1 MQSHQKQGGEL
12 GKWVS
17 LCLCCLKCSMCVTSQ
32 CKRSPWAGAREE
44 RPLPPQAG
52 APTAGVG
59 EEQVEAGE
67 SRTGGPRPGRW
78 SALCPCPWKTDERL
92 LCTRQT
98 LLWVSA
104 QMIRGGRQGS
114 PHFIDSGLQTVE
126 MTENRGCG
134 TAEGVIGSNACRWA
148 QGWSSF
154 KDPALETVL
163 AEVPAAFSTQEVV
176 LTHRL
181 CPTGTALDRTGCRR
195 PHIQL
200 PFG

>member
-1 MQSHQKQGGEL
+1 MQSHQEQGGEQD
-12 GKWVS
+12 KWVS
-17 LCLCCLKCSMCVTSQ
+17 LCLCCLKCSVCVTSQ
-32 CKRSPWAGAREE
+32 CKRRGQGGEP
-44 RPLPPQAG
+44 PPPQAG
-52 APTAGVG
+52 TPTAGVG

-67 SRTGGPRPGRW
+67 SQTGGPRPGRW
-78 SALCPCPWKTDERL
+78 SALCPCPWKTDEHL
-92 LCTRQT
+92 LCACQT

-104 QMIRGGRQGS
+104 QMIRGGRQGN
-114 PHFIDSGLQTVE
+114 PHFTDLGLQTVE
-126 MTENRGCG
+126 TIGNRGCG
-134 TAEGVIGSNACRWA
+134 TAEGVIGSNTCRWA

-163 AEVPAAFSTQEVV
+163 VEAPAAFSTQEVV